1 MTASSTSA
9 PERFSPTEFAPW
21 RDPDAVPLIRMRSLT
36 KSFGNFTAVDG
47 IDLDIYPREF
57 FSLLGPSGCGKTTIM
72 RMLAGFEEPSAGDVT
87 LEDSGVRF
95 LAGLEREEGV
105 RRLKQHLETAILRLN
120 VLTLVARAPQKP
132 AKKKA
137 RVAATTLDT
146 HFLAGLPP
154 ALRRLE
160 VRFPIRLDEAWLRQL
175 VPPPP
180 PSQ

>member
-1 MTASSTSA
+1 MCT
-9 PERFSPTEFAPW
+9 
-21 RDPDAVPLIRMRSLT
+21 
-36 KSFGNFTAVDG
+36 
-47 IDLDIYPREF
+47 
-57 FSLLGPSGCGKTTIM
+57 
-72 RMLAGFEEPSAGDVT
+72 LAAGDVT

-120 VLTLVARAPQKP
+120 VLTLVARAPLQP

-137 RVAATTLDT
+137 RAAATLDT

-180 PSQ
+180 PSGAPVSMYT